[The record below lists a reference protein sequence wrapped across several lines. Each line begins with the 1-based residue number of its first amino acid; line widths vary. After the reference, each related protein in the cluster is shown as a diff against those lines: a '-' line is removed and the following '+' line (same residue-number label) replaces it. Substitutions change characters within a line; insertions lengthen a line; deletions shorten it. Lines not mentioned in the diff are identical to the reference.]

1 MQHFHKPVAAI
12 CLAVASAFV
21 HAQDAVYDFAIP
33 AQPADQAIEL
43 LSRQTGLQPFF
54 TEESVKGIRS
64 NSVKG
69 RYTLAQALDQL
80 LAGTGLEYLFTAE
93 KAVAIRT
100 AARRQTA
107 APDTLLP
114 EILVTTSTRTAN
126 PLSKTAA
133 SISVVDS
140 EMLDERQAATASQV
154 LKKLP
159 NVEFGGGPRVNGEIP
174 AIRGVFGPSI
184 TLMIDGARQND
195 STSPGLKSPLFID
208 PYFLQRVEVLR
219 GPASSLYGSGGNGG
233 VMAFTT
239 ISARD
244 LLSGDAKLGGGAKA
258 AYNRADRSTR
268 LNARAYAAGEV
279 FDALLAV
286 GSQDWNKIRQGG
298 GGYLDPNDGDAAT
311 GMVKLG
317 VQPFAD
323 ARIELTHQ
331 FYKSDNLQ
339 VNNGQATQYR
349 TANQPITMPA
359 VQEIHVDQQNTVLK
373 ASFGKVDDSPAV
385 LATVY
390 RTSLQYEADRSPDPA
405 ITNVLYSNTKTVTDG
420 ASIQGSRIV
429 EGGVWGRHRLTAGGD
444 YFKDKQTAVSA
455 TSTNPSAPSTVTRNG
470 ERQVGGVFL
479 QDEIDLGS
487 GWRLTP
493 SLRSDHYSASMAD
506 GSLPGNSA
514 SRVSPKV
521 SLAWD
526 GGRGLMVY
534 GNYGEAFRA
543 PTVNELYQNFNGF
556 GLTNFL
562 PNASLKPEID
572 RTFELGTHFERKSW
586 LAEGDKLRLRA
597 AWFDSRVTDLI
608 YSVNLGGMTPV
619 GSTPAQQAGFAANC
633 ATTGLNCKLQFQNV
647 PDARRRGGEIEVG
660 YGIGQWHVNAA
671 YSRVRVEN
679 RGNGDKLFSP
689 PDKLSLQVRLKL
701 PAQGT
706 TLFWNTTGVAAQ
718 DYDSTLLRRR
728 SGYSTHD
735 LFATWV
741 PANGRYKIDVGVSN
755 LFDKRYSAYQSSNAF
770 AYTYQEG
777 RSLRLAVS
785 ADF

>member
-1 MQHFHKPVAAI
+1 MQHFSKPVAAI
-12 CLAVASAFV
+12 CLAVASAFA
-21 HAQDAVYDFAIP
+21 HAEDSVYDFAIP
-33 AQPADQAIEL
+33 AQPASQAIATL
-43 LSRQTGLQPFF
+43 GRQTGLQPFYA
-54 TEESVKGIRS
+54 EESLRGVMSKG
-64 NSVKG
+64 VEG
-69 RYTLAQALDQL
+69 RYTLTQALDRL
-80 LAGTGLEYLFTAE
+80 LAGTGLEYRFTAD
-93 KAVAIRT
+93 KAVAIRPV
-100 AARRQTA
+100 AERRA
-107 APDTLLP
+107 VPDTLLP

-133 SISVVDS
+133 SISVVSS
-140 EMLDERQAATASQV
+140 EMLEERQAVTASQV
-154 LKKLP
+154 LKKQP

-184 TLMIDGARQND
+184 TLTIDGARQND

-208 PYFLQRVEVLR
+208 PYFLQRVEILR

-239 ISARD
+239 IAARD
-244 LLSGDAKLGGGAKA
+244 LLSGDAKLGAGAKL

-268 LNARAYAAGEV
+268 LNARAYAANEW
-279 FDALLAV
+279 FDGLVAL
-286 GSQDWNKIRQGG
+286 GSQEWNKIRQGG
-298 GGYLDPNDGDAAT
+298 GGHLDPNDGDADT

-317 VQPFAD
+317 VQPFTD
-323 ARIELTHQ
+323 TRIELTHQ

-339 VNNGQATQYR
+339 VNNPQATQYR
-349 TANQPITMPA
+349 TSNLPITMPA
-359 VQEIHVDQQNTVLK
+359 VQDVHVDQQNTVLK
-373 ASFGKVDDSPAV
+373 AAFGKVDDNPAV
-385 LATVY
+385 LASVY

-420 ASIQGSRIV
+420 ASIQASHVINAGA
-429 EGGVWGRHRLTAGGD
+429 WGRHRLTAGGD
-444 YFKDKQTAVSA
+444 YFKDEQTAVSA
-455 TSTNPSAPSTVTRNG
+455 TAANPSAPSTVTRDG
-470 ERQVGGVFL
+470 SRKVRGVFI

-487 GWRLTP
+487 GWRVTP
-493 SLRSDHYSASMAD
+493 SLRSDHYRSSMDD
-506 GSLPGNSA
+506 GSLPANSA
-514 SRVSPKV
+514 SRISPKV
-521 SLAWD
+521 SLAWNNA
-526 GGRGLMVY
+526 RGLMIY

-562 PNASLKPEID
+562 PNAMLKPEID
-572 RTFELGTHFERKSW
+572 RAFELGTHFERNS
-586 LAEGDKLRLRA
+586 LLRQGDKLRLRA

-619 GSTPAQQAGFAANC
+619 GSNAAQQAVFAANC
-633 ATTGLNCKLQFQNV
+633 AATGLNCKLQFQNI
-647 PDARRRGGEIEVG
+647 PDARRRGGEIELG
-660 YGIGQWHVNAA
+660 YGFGQWQFNAA
-671 YSRVRVEN
+671 YSRVRVDN

-706 TLFWNTTGVAAQ
+706 TLLWNTTGVAAQ

-728 SGYSTHD
+728 PGYTTHD
-735 LFATWV
+735 LFASWMPV
-741 PANGRYKIDVGVSN
+741 SGRYRVDVGVSN

-770 AYTYQEG
+770 AHTYQEG

-785 ADF
+785 AEF